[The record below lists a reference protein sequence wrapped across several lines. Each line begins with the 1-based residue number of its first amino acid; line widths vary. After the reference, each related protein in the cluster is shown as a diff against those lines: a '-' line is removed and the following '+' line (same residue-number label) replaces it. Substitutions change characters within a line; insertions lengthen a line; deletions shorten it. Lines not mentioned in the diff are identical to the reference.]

1 MPFMPVDQIGAL
13 RSKINDQQA
22 ALDSLMTV
30 VEGQGIII
38 VALLEALEELTGSP
52 VLGKKVTPISSRTQ
66 I

>member
-13 RSKINDQQA
+13 RSKINDQRA
-22 ALDSLMTV
+22 ALDRLMTV

-52 VLGKKVTPISSRTQ
+52 VLGKKVAPSRTQ